1 MLQRA
6 RLGIGMLA
14 VGVALALLP
23 AATASAT
30 SATVGKSAL
39 CKAYTTEINQQT
51 KGESGLV
58 KEMES
63 GNWPAVQKALL
74 STFGKEASEEK
85 AFAAYLNGASAK
97 VKAAAVV
104 AEKLIGQFKTIIQ
117 RSTSLAQFETGI
129 TSAESN
135 PKFTAA
141 EKVLDSYTKS
151 LGCGSL

>member
-23 AATASAT
+23 AATASA
-30 SATVGKSAL
+30 SIEKSAL
-39 CKAYTTEINQQT
+39 CKAYSTEVNQQT
-51 KGESGLV
+51 KGAAGLA

-63 GNWPAVQKALL
+63 GNWPAIQKALL
-74 STFGKEASEEK
+74 ATFGKEASEEK
-85 AFAAYLNGASAK
+85 LFAAYLNGASAK
-97 VKAAAVV
+97 VKAAAAVT
-104 AEKLIGQFKTIIQ
+104 EKLIGQFKTVIQ
-117 RSTSLAQFETGI
+117 HSTNLTQFETGI
-129 TSAESN
+129 TSAEEN

-151 LGCGSL
+151 LGCGAL

>member
-1 MLQRA
+1 
-6 RLGIGMLA
+6 MLA

-23 AATASAT
+23 TATASA
-30 SATVGKSAL
+30 ALEKSAV

-51 KGESGLV
+51 KGGAGLA

-74 STFGKEASEEK
+74 ATFGKEASEEK

-104 AEKLIGQFKTIIQ
+104 AERLIGQFKTVIQ
-117 RSTSLAQFETGI
+117 QSKSIAQFETGI
-129 TSAESN
+129 TSAEAN
-135 PKFTAA
+135 PKFAAA
-141 EKVLDSYTKS
+141 EKVLDAYTKS
-151 LGCGSL
+151 LGCGAL

>member
-14 VGVALALLP
+14 MGVALALLP

-30 SATVGKSAL
+30 IEKSAL
-39 CKAYTTEINQQT
+39 CKAYTTEVNQQS
-51 KGESGLV
+51 KGESGLA

-74 STFGKEASEEK
+74 ATFGKEASEEK
-85 AFAAYLNGASAK
+85 AFAGYLNGASAK

-104 AEKLIGQFKTIIQ
+104 AEQLIGKFKTVIQ

-129 TSAESN
+129 TAAETS

-141 EKVLDSYTKS
+141 EKVLDTYTKS
-151 LGCGSL
+151 LGCGAL

>member
-23 AATASAT
+23 ATTASA
-30 SATVGKSAL
+30 SIEKSAL
-39 CKAYTTEINQQT
+39 CKAYTAEVNQST
-51 KGESGLV
+51 KGASGLA

-63 GNWPAVQKALL
+63 GNWPAIQKALL
-74 STFGKEASEEK
+74 ATFGKEASEEK
-85 AFAAYLNGASAK
+85 AFAVYLNGASAK

-104 AEKLIGQFKTIIQ
+104 TEKLIGQFKTVIQ
-117 RSTSLAQFETGI
+117 KSTNLTQFETGI
-129 TSAESN
+129 TSAEAS

-141 EKVLDSYTKS
+141 EKVLDNYTKS
-151 LGCGSL
+151 LGCGTP